1 MFPVL
6 GVQGWTRTFSAIW
19 SISDLISWGNVVLS
33 YPKASESLWIHMKGS
48 FWDKTALSPWEQR
61 ISLVSIMEP
70 DCFTY
75 IILFNFSELLRVGLI
90 ILEMRNL
97 RLRKFYCLGANLHRK
112 WSNKNLNACCLQC
125 RRPWLDSWV
134 GKILGLPLW
143 LSW

>member
-1 MFPVL
+1 M
-6 GVQGWTRTFSAIW
+6 
-19 SISDLISWGNVVLS
+19 S

-112 WSNKNLNACCLQC
+112 
-125 RRPWLDSWV
+125 
-134 GKILGLPLW
+134 
-143 LSW
+143 